1 MNKKFE
7 KKNTN
12 KKHRYAFCL
21 NFFAESNKKKPQN
34 KTKSIKINKNSL
46 YFIG

>member
-21 NFFAESNKKKPQN
+21 NFFAESNKKKTP
-34 KTKSIKINKNSL
+34 KTKQSP
-46 YFIG
+46 

>member
-21 NFFAESNKKKPQN
+21 NFFAESNKKKNPKQN
-34 KTKSIKINKNSL
+34 KVHKN
-46 YFIG
+46 